1 MSDDIKVPGF
11 KVGLSLTMIRPHE
24 LVFQN
29 SLLSSLLPF
38 ILASRKT
45 AIHKG
50 KISLRRY
57 GLKTPHFRLDPDHG
71 LNLDQRHFRAP
82 SHQRRANS
90 YMDN

>member
-1 MSDDIKVPGF
+1 MNSF
-11 KVGLSLTMIRPHE
+11 E
-24 LVFQN
+24 N

-50 KISLRRY
+50 KISSRRY
-57 GLKTPHFRLDPDHG
+57 EIRTPHFRLDPDRE